1 MGAGASAA
9 VEAAAEW
16 LRKHFDAEAA
26 RGFSA
31 VFVLDLTGPTG
42 GILTLRFEDGVFS
55 IDSIDS
61 IDSGA
66 LPRPAAAIRIDGS
79 DFLDVLAGRANGEL
93 LHMAGRVRI
102 EGDPALV
109 MKLQTLF
116 RRRV

>member
-1 MGAGASAA
+1 MGSGASAS

-26 RGFSA
+26 RGLSA
-31 VFVLDLTGPTG
+31 VFVLDLTGPG
-42 GILTLRFEDGVFS
+42 GGAVTLRLEDGALA
-55 IDSIDS
+55 IAA
-61 IDSGA
+61 GA
-66 LPRPAAAIRIDGS
+66 TTRCDAEIRVDAR

-93 LHMAGRVRI
+93 LHMAGRVQI
-102 EGDPALV
+102 AGEPALV

>member
-26 RGFSA
+26 RGFSG
-31 VFVLDLTGPTG
+31 VFVLDLTGPAG
-42 GILTLRFEDGVFS
+42 GILTLRIEDGVLAIS
-55 IDSIDS
+55 
-61 IDSGA
+61 SGTT
-66 LPRPAAAIRIDGS
+66 PQRVAAIRLAAS

-102 EGDPALV
+102 DGEPALV
-109 MKLQTLF
+109 MKLQTVF